1 MILINSTQMGEPPA
15 LDLSFLGGLF
25 GGLPAGTMEE
35 CVNANTAPIIWSR
48 LTPGTLNHPNAGV
61 GYGILQTL
69 DTQGVGP
76 TGKRSV
82 PVNTVAQEWV
92 FQQAFLT
99 DGTLMARQRINQGDW
114 TPWVKR
120 W

>member
-1 MILINSTQMGEPPA
+1 MQLGEPPT
-15 LDLSFLGGLF
+15 LDVSFLGGLF
-25 GGLPAGTMEE
+25 GGLPAGPMEA

-48 LTPGTLNHPNAGV
+48 ITPDTLHHPNVNV

-76 TGKRSV
+76 TGKRDV
-82 PVNTVAQEWV
+82 PVYTVMQEWV

-99 DGTLMARQRINQGDW
+99 DGSLMVRQKINMGGW
-114 TPWVKR
+114 TAWVKR